1 MRQHGCGLRFGVV
14 QQDNSLSG
22 PVEPIDQHLQFLLR
36 RHGFPITRPQ
46 IGTEHGDA
54 ARLQQLKRGR
64 CGFETGKPEEWRG
77 RCAARDTVERHL
89 NRGNTVVDFLCCL
102 VWRDPHQAAVQPGMM
117 PDGVALGRDP
127 SHQAWMLGS
136 RLADQEER
144 RAHAFMG
151 QRRQHPLRGRRPRAV
166 IECQYHLVI
175 PERQRLRKALKPNPR
190 GGGGIDAKN
199 PRGTERSL
207 AWTVRRLRRHRPCD
221 QGNKGS
227 SRPLHELPGAD
238 FDFSALNEVDDSVR
252 DEILEELEPETVAE
266 GVREL
271 ESDDAVKLLA
281 GLDEEDQE
289 EILEKLPPLER
300 DALERSLLYPENSAG
315 RRMQTEFIA
324 VPPDWTVGQAI
335 DYMRDTPELPDR
347 FYEIYA
353 VDSAQHWQGA
363 ISLDALLRAH
373 RPVPLADLIDE
384 DRRRVSVMDDQ
395 GEVARLF
402 GKYNLVAAPVVD
414 TTNRLVGVITI
425 DDVVDVIEEEADEDL
440 KALGGVTS
448 DEELSDNVWTI
459 AKGRFNWLLVN
470 LATAFLASSVLG
482 LFEGQLEKMVAL
494 AVLAPIV
501 ASQGGNAA
509 TQTMTVAVRA
519 LATRELG
526 SNNAFRVVMREGL
539 VGLVN
544 GLAFAVITGIAAV
557 AWFKIPAL
565 GVVIG
570 LVMVCNLVAGAL
582 GGILIPMVLERVR
595 ADPAVASGTFVT
607 TITDVVGFFS
617 FLGIATLWFGLK

>member
-1 MRQHGCGLRFGVV
+1 MVEDVDIARPADASIFDRVPMRGENGEIRAEFV
-14 QQDNSLSG
+14 QEIAHAIHEADTA
-22 PVEPIDQHLQFLLR
+22 LLR
-36 RHGFPITRPQ
+36 
-46 IGTEHGDA
+46 E
-54 ARLQQLKRGR
+54 
-64 CGFETGKPEEWRG
+64 
-77 RCAARDTVERHL
+77 
-89 NRGNTVVDFLCCL
+89 VV
-102 VWRDPHQAAVQPGMM
+102 A
-117 PDGVALGRDP
+117 
-127 SHQAWMLGS
+127 
-136 RLADQEER
+136 E
-144 RAHAFMG
+144 
-151 QRRQHPLRGRRPRAV
+151 
-166 IECQYHLVI
+166 
-175 PERQRLRKALKPNPR
+175 
-190 GGGGIDAKN
+190 
-199 PRGTERSL
+199 
-207 AWTVRRLRRHRPCD
+207 
-221 QGNKGS
+221 
-227 SRPLHELPGAD
+227 LHEADLGDLIAALEPDDRVSLVELTGTD
-238 FDFSALNEVDDSVR
+238 FDFSALNEVDDAVR
-252 DEILEELEPETVAE
+252 EEILEELGPETVAE

-271 ESDDAVKLLA
+271 ESDDAVELLEA
-281 GLDEEDQE
+281 LDEKDQE
-289 EILEKLPPLER
+289 EILDKLPPEER
-300 DALERSLLYPENSAG
+300 DTLERSLLYPENSAG
-315 RRMQTEFIA
+315 RRMQSEFIA
-324 VPPDWTVGQAI
+324 VPPDWNVGQAI
-335 DYMRDTPELPDR
+335 DFMRDTPNLPDR

-353 VDSAQHWQGA
+353 VDKAKHWQGA
-363 ISLDALLRAH
+363 ISLDALLRSR

-384 DRRRVSVMDDQ
+384 DRRRVSVLDDQ
-395 GEVARLF
+395 EEVARMF

-414 TTNRLVGVITI
+414 TTNRLVGVVTI

-448 DEELSDNVWTI
+448 DEELSDSVLTI

-526 SNNAFRVVMREGL
+526 SSNAMRVVIREGL

-557 AWFKIPAL
+557 AWFKIPGL
-565 GVVIG
+565 GIVIG
-570 LVMVCNLVAGAL
+570 LAIICNLVAGAL

-617 FLGIATLWFGLK
+617 FLGIATLWFGLN

>member
-1 MRQHGCGLRFGVV
+1 MADDVDVAQSVADASVLDRFPMRDEDGELRPEF
-14 QQDNSLSG
+14 
-22 PVEPIDQHLQFLLR
+22 VEKISAAIQAADAPFLREIVAEL
-36 RHGFPITRPQ
+36 H
-46 IGTEHGDA
+46 EADLGDLIEA
-54 ARLQQLKRGR
+54 LD
-64 CGFETGKPEEWRG
+64 PEE
-77 RCAARDTVERHL
+77 
-89 NRGNTVVDFLCCL
+89 
-102 VWRDPHQAAVQPGMM
+102 
-117 PDGVALGRDP
+117 
-127 SHQAWMLGS
+127 
-136 RLADQEER
+136 
-144 RAHAFMG
+144 
-151 QRRQHPLRGRRPRAV
+151 RPR
-166 IECQYHLVI
+166 LV
-175 PERQRLRKALKPNPR
+175 
-190 GGGGIDAKN
+190 
-199 PRGTERSL
+199 
-207 AWTVRRLRRHRPCD
+207 
-221 QGNKGS
+221 
-227 SRPLHELPGAD
+227 ELTGAD
-238 FDFSALNEVDDSVR
+238 FDFSALNEVDDTVR
-252 DEILEELEPETVAE
+252 EEILEELEPETVAE

-271 ESDDAVKLLA
+271 ESDDAVELLE

-289 EILEKLPPLER
+289 EILEKLPHSER
-300 DALERSLLYPENSAG
+300 VALERSLLYPENSAG

-324 VPPDWTVGQAI
+324 VPPEWTVGQAI
-335 DYMRDTPELPDR
+335 DYMRDTPDLPDR

-353 VDSAQHWQGA
+353 VDGAQHWQGA
-363 ISLDALLRAH
+363 ISLDALLRAR
-373 RPVPLADLIDE
+373 RPVPLAELIDE

-395 GEVARLF
+395 EEVARLF

-414 TTNRLVGVITI
+414 TANRLVGVITI

-448 DEELSDNVWTI
+448 DEELSDSVWTI

-526 SNNAFRVVMREGL
+526 SSNAFRVVMREAL
-539 VGLVN
+539 VGMVN
-544 GLAFAVITGIAAV
+544 GLAFAIITGVAAV
-557 AWFKIPAL
+557 AWFKIPGL

-570 LVMVCNLVAGAL
+570 LAMLCNLVAGAL

-607 TITDVVGFFS
+607 TVTDVVGFFS

>member
-1 MRQHGCGLRFGVV
+1 MAEDIDVAQTADASLLDRHPMRDENGGIRHEFVAEVTRAV
-14 QQDNSLSG
+14 QAN
-22 PVEPIDQHLQFLLR
+22 
-36 RHGFPITRPQ
+36 
-46 IGTEHGDA
+46 DA
-54 ARLQQLKRGR
+54 A
-64 CGFETGKPEEWRG
+64 
-77 RCAARDTVERHL
+77 
-89 NRGNTVVDFLCCL
+89 FL
-102 VWRDPHQAAVQPGMM
+102 REI
-117 PDGVALGRDP
+117 VA
-127 SHQAWMLGS
+127 
-136 RLADQEER
+136 E
-144 RAHAFMG
+144 
-151 QRRQHPLRGRRPRAV
+151 
-166 IECQYHLVI
+166 
-175 PERQRLRKALKPNPR
+175 
-190 GGGGIDAKN
+190 
-199 PRGTERSL
+199 
-207 AWTVRRLRRHRPCD
+207 
-221 QGNKGS
+221 
-227 SRPLHELPGAD
+227 LHEADLGDLIEALDPDDRVSLVELTGAD

-252 DEILEELEPETVAE
+252 EEILDELEPETVAE

-271 ESDDAVKLLA
+271 DSDDAVELLE
-281 GLDEEDQE
+281 GLDEKDQE
-289 EILEKLPPLER
+289 EILEKLPQSER
-300 DALERSLLYPENSAG
+300 DALERRLDYPENSAG

-324 VPPDWTVGQAI
+324 VPAAWTVGQAI
-335 DYMRDTPELPDR
+335 DYMRDTPDLPDR

-353 VDSAQHWQGA
+353 VDAFKHWQGA
-363 ISLDALLRAH
+363 VSLDALLRAR
-373 RPVPLADLIDE
+373 RPVLLSELVDE
-384 DRRRVSVMDDQ
+384 NRRRVSVMDDQ
-395 GEVARLF
+395 EEVARLF

-414 TTNRLVGVITI
+414 TEDRLVGVITI

-482 LFEGQLEKMVAL
+482 LFEGQLEQMVAL

-544 GLAFAVITGIAAV
+544 GLAFAVITGVAAV

-570 LVMVCNLVAGAL
+570 LAMLCNLIFGAL
-582 GGILIPMVLERVR
+582 GGILIPMVLERGR

>member
-1 MRQHGCGLRFGVV
+1 MADDVDVALA
-14 QQDNSLSG
+14 
-22 PVEPIDQHLQFLLR
+22 
-36 RHGFPITRPQ
+36 
-46 IGTEHGDA
+46 GDA
-54 ARLQQLKRGR
+54 SVLDRL
-64 CGFETGKPEEWRG
+64 PM
-77 RCAARDTVERHL
+77 RDE
-89 NRGNTVVDFLCCL
+89 
-102 VWRDPHQAAVQPGMM
+102 
-117 PDGVALGRDP
+117 DG
-127 SHQAWMLGS
+127 
-136 RLADQEER
+136 E
-144 RAHAFMG
+144 
-151 QRRQHPLRGRRPRAV
+151 
-166 IECQYHLVI
+166 
-175 PERQRLRKALKPNPR
+175 
-190 GGGGIDAKN
+190 
-199 PRGTERSL
+199 
-207 AWTVRRLRRHRPCD
+207 VRREFVEEIARAIHAADTPFLRELVAE
-221 QGNKGS
+221 
-227 SRPLHELPGAD
+227 LHEADLGDLIAHLEPDDRVRLVELTGAD
-238 FDFSALNEVDDSVR
+238 FDFAALNEVDDSVR
-252 DEILEELEPETVAE
+252 EEILEELEPETVAE

-271 ESDDAVKLLA
+271 ESDDAVELLE

-289 EILEKLPPLER
+289 EILEKLPASER
-300 DALERSLLYPENSAG
+300 VAIERRLLYPENSAG

-335 DYMRDTPELPDR
+335 DYMRDTPDLPDR

-353 VDSAQHWQGA
+353 VDDAQHWQGA
-363 ISLDALLRAH
+363 VSLDALLRSR
-373 RPVPLADLIDE
+373 RPVPLAELIDE

-395 GEVARLF
+395 EEVARLF

-414 TTNRLVGVITI
+414 TANRLVGVITI
-425 DDVVDVIEEEADEDL
+425 DDVVDVIEEEAEEDI

-448 DEELSDNVWTI
+448 DEQLSDSVWTI
-459 AKGRFNWLLVN
+459 ARGRFNWLLVN

-482 LFEGQLEKMVAL
+482 LFEGQLEQMVAL

-557 AWFKIPAL
+557 AWFKMPAL

-570 LVMVCNLVAGAL
+570 LAMLCNLVAGAL

>member
-1 MRQHGCGLRFGVV
+1 MAEDVDVAGPAAAPVLDRLPMRDENGEIRREF
-14 QQDNSLSG
+14 
-22 PVEPIDQHLQFLLR
+22 VEQITRDIREANADLLR
-36 RHGFPITRPQ
+36 EI
-46 IGTEHGDA
+46 
-54 ARLQQLKRGR
+54 
-64 CGFETGKPEEWRG
+64 
-77 RCAARDTVERHL
+77 
-89 NRGNTVVDFLCCL
+89 
-102 VWRDPHQAAVQPGMM
+102 
-117 PDGVALGRDP
+117 VA
-127 SHQAWMLGS
+127 
-136 RLADQEER
+136 E
-144 RAHAFMG
+144 
-151 QRRQHPLRGRRPRAV
+151 
-166 IECQYHLVI
+166 
-175 PERQRLRKALKPNPR
+175 
-190 GGGGIDAKN
+190 
-199 PRGTERSL
+199 
-207 AWTVRRLRRHRPCD
+207 
-221 QGNKGS
+221 
-227 SRPLHELPGAD
+227 LHEAD
-238 FDFSALNEVDDSVR
+238 LGDLIEALEPEDRVNLVELTGEDFHFSALNEVDDAVR
-252 DEILEELEPETVAE
+252 EEILEELEPETVAE

-271 ESDDAVKLLA
+271 ESDDAVALLE
-281 GLDEEDQE
+281 GLDEEDKD

-335 DYMRDTPELPDR
+335 DYMRNTPDLPDR

-353 VDSAQHWQGA
+353 VDDHRNWQGA
-363 ISLDALLRAH
+363 ISLDALLRSR
-373 RPVPLADLIDE
+373 RPVSLSDIVDE
-384 DRRRVSVMDDQ
+384 NRRRVSVLDDQ
-395 GEVARLF
+395 EEVARMF

-459 AKGRFNWLLVN
+459 ARGRFNWLLVN

-482 LFEGQLEKMVAL
+482 LFEGELQKMVAL

-526 SNNAFRVVMREGL
+526 SSNGLRVVMREGL

-557 AWFKIPAL
+557 AWFKIPGL
-565 GVVIG
+565 GIVIG
-570 LVMVCNLVAGAL
+570 LAIICNLVAGAL
-582 GGILIPMVLERVR
+582 GGILIPMALERVR

-607 TITDVVGFFS
+607 TVTDVVGFFS

>member
-1 MRQHGCGLRFGVV
+1 MAKDVDVAGPAAAPVLDRLSMRDENGEIRREF
-14 QQDNSLSG
+14 
-22 PVEPIDQHLQFLLR
+22 VEQIARAIDDANAPLLR
-36 RHGFPITRPQ
+36 EIVADLH
-46 IGTEHGDA
+46 EADLGDLIEA
-54 ARLQQLKRGR
+54 L
-64 CGFETGKPEEWRG
+64 EPEERVNL
-77 RCAARDTVERHL
+77 VEL
-89 NRGNTVVDFLCCL
+89 TGEDF
-102 VWRDPHQAAVQPGMM
+102 H
-117 PDGVALGRDP
+117 
-127 SHQAWMLGS
+127 
-136 RLADQEER
+136 
-144 RAHAFMG
+144 
-151 QRRQHPLRGRRPRAV
+151 
-166 IECQYHLVI
+166 
-175 PERQRLRKALKPNPR
+175 
-190 GGGGIDAKN
+190 
-199 PRGTERSL
+199 
-207 AWTVRRLRRHRPCD
+207 
-221 QGNKGS
+221 
-227 SRPLHELPGAD
+227 
-238 FDFSALNEVDDSVR
+238 FSALNEVDDAVR
-252 DEILEELEPETVAE
+252 EEILEELEPETVAE

-271 ESDDAVKLLA
+271 ESDDAVALLE
-281 GLDEEDQE
+281 GLDEDDKE
-289 EILEKLPPLER
+289 EILEKLPPSER

-315 RRMQTEFIA
+315 RRMQSEFIA

-335 DYMRDTPELPDR
+335 DYMRDNRDLPDR

-353 VDSAQHWQGA
+353 VDENRHWQGA
-363 ISLDALLRAH
+363 ISLDALLRSR
-373 RPVPLADLIDE
+373 RPVSLSDIVDE
-384 DRRRVSVMDDQ
+384 NRQRVSVLDDQ
-395 GEVARLF
+395 EEVARMF

-459 AKGRFNWLLVN
+459 ARGRFNWLLVN

-482 LFEGQLEKMVAL
+482 LFEGELQKMVAL

-526 SNNAFRVVMREGL
+526 SSNGLRVVMREGL

-557 AWFKIPAL
+557 AWFKIPGL
-565 GVVIG
+565 GIVIG
-570 LVMVCNLVAGAL
+570 LAIICNLVAGAL
-582 GGILIPMVLERVR
+582 GGILIPMALERVR

-607 TITDVVGFFS
+607 TVTDVVGFFS

>member
-1 MRQHGCGLRFGVV
+1 MADDVDVAQPAHESVLDRLPMRDDDGDIRPEF
-14 QQDNSLSG
+14 
-22 PVEPIDQHLQFLLR
+22 VE
-36 RHGFPITRPQ
+36 
-46 IGTEHGDA
+46 
-54 ARLQQLKRGR
+54 K
-64 CGFETGKPEEWRG
+64 
-77 RCAARDTVERHL
+77 VS
-89 NRGNTVVDFLCCL
+89 
-102 VWRDPHQAAVQPGMM
+102 AAVQAA
-117 PDGVALGRDP
+117 DAAFLRQVVAELHEADLGDLIEALDP
-127 SHQAWMLGS
+127 
-136 RLADQEER
+136 EER
-144 RAHAFMG
+144 
-151 QRRQHPLRGRRPRAV
+151 PR
-166 IECQYHLVI
+166 LV
-175 PERQRLRKALKPNPR
+175 
-190 GGGGIDAKN
+190 
-199 PRGTERSL
+199 
-207 AWTVRRLRRHRPCD
+207 
-221 QGNKGS
+221 
-227 SRPLHELPGAD
+227 ELTGAD
-238 FDFSALNEVDDSVR
+238 FDFSALNEVDDTVR
-252 DEILEELEPETVAE
+252 EEILEELEPETVAE

-271 ESDDAVKLLA
+271 ESDDAVELLE

-289 EILEKLPPLER
+289 EILEKLPQSER
-300 DALERSLLYPENSAG
+300 DALERSLDYPENSAG

-324 VPPDWTVGQAI
+324 VPSDWTVGQAI
-335 DYMRDTPELPDR
+335 DYMRDTPDLPDR

-353 VDSAQHWQGA
+353 VDGAQHWQGA
-363 ISLDALLRAH
+363 ISLDAMLRAR

-395 GEVARLF
+395 EEVARLF

-414 TTNRLVGVITI
+414 TENRLVGVITI

-448 DEELSDNVWTI
+448 DEELSDSVWTI
-459 AKGRFNWLLVN
+459 ARGRFNWLLVN

-482 LFEGQLEKMVAL
+482 LFEGQLEQMVAL

-544 GLAFAVITGIAAV
+544 GLAFAIITGVAAV
-557 AWFKIPAL
+557 AWFKIPGL

-570 LVMVCNLVAGAL
+570 LAMLCNLVAGAL

-607 TITDVVGFFS
+607 TVTDVVGFFS